1 MNRIRMFVLV
11 AAVCLGVS
19 ALAAGAAFA
28 EPPYEPNDTILTAA
42 GPLAINQTY
51 TAGIETE
58 NDVDYFY
65 FYVTG
70 PTAAQVT
77 ITLTS
82 LGGSL
87 HSSEFSGEID
97 NSEGYGVAGFGYVDS
112 EAGKYSTKSV
122 TLEPG
127 KYFVE
132 VKAAGGYGESY
143 KFTTTGT
150 GGAFGSYATIAAQCQ
165 AAMGPVG
172 QYQSQLATAEVS
184 LKKATAK
191 ERKYGEARN
200 PKVRKKVRN
209 RYTHVKT
216 VVTAEK
222 ASLKT
227 AEKAESPW
235 CFIPQ

>member
-1 MNRIRMFVLV
+1 MNRIRMLVLV
-11 AAVCLGVS
+11 AVVCLGVT
-19 ALAAGAAFA
+19 AFEAGAAFA
-28 EPPYEPNDTILTAA
+28 EPPYEPNDSILTAA
-42 GPLAINQTY
+42 GPLAVNQTY

-82 LGGSL
+82 LGGSRGD
-87 HSSEFSGEID
+87 FYGEID
-97 NSEGYGVAGFGYVDS
+97 NSEGSDVASFGEVSS
-112 EAGKYSTKSV
+112 EAGKYATKSV

-127 KYFVE
+127 KYL
-132 VKAAGGYGESY
+132 VKVAAAGGYGESY
-143 KFTTTGT
+143 KFTTSGT

-191 ERKYGEARN
+191 EQKYGESRN

-222 ASLKT
+222 ASLKV